1 MDTVVVYIKKTI
13 ASLLAF
19 PRPIPDCASRFA
31 LSPVLLLLNA
41 NMQCGL
47 AWHVSVEFMFYKRR
61 DNPLRKGLH
70 FYKLRTIE
78 INPPRPEVPHW
89 RLITFEQICR
99 QIEWNW
105 TVRIHFL
112 QRYERTWLFQCFFFV
127 WKTTW
132 RIRKTKCAYRKLL
145 KKYVTSRH

>member
-1 MDTVVVYIKKTI
+1 MKRCMICGLSDGHSCGVHKKKTI

-99 QIEWNW
+99 QIE
-105 TVRIHFL
+105 
-112 QRYERTWLFQCFFFV
+112 
-127 WKTTW
+127 
-132 RIRKTKCAYRKLL
+132 
-145 KKYVTSRH
+145 